1 MPKIEISGEAFNV
14 VVEGRP
20 GTPAVVLA
28 HALGADLTMWEPQAP
43 ILAERFRVVRYD
55 SRGHASGPAAREPL
69 TLADLGRDV
78 LAIMNALDI
87 PRAHW
92 LGLSMG
98 GAIGQWLLVHA
109 RERIDRAILANT
121 AAHFAPAS
129 AWNTRIEAVRA
140 GGVEAV
146 APALIERWFTK
157 EFREREP
164 KTVARVFEVLRAC
177 PGEGY
182 AACAAAIRDMD
193 LREDI
198 KTVCAPA
205 LVIVGSRDP
214 SAPPALGA
222 EIAASIA
229 GARLTSLEAAHLSNI
244 EASAEFNRAAF
255 EFLTAS

>member
-1 MPKIEISGEAFNV
+1 VAKIEISGEGFNV
-14 VVEGRP
+14 VVEGRS
-20 GTPAVVLA
+20 GAPAVVLA
-28 HALGADLTMWEPQAP
+28 HALGADLSMWEPQTP
-43 ILAERFRVVRYD
+43 ILAEHFRVVRYD
-55 SRGHASGPAAREPL
+55 SRGHASGPAATGPL
-69 TLADLGRDV
+69 TLADLGRDA

-98 GAIGQWLLVHA
+98 GAIGLWLLVHA

-129 AWNTRIEAVRA
+129 AWNARIGAVLT
-140 GGVEAV
+140 GGVAAV

-164 KTVARVFEVLRAC
+164 QTVARVFEILRAC
-177 PGEGY
+177 PAEGY
-182 AACAAAIRDMD
+182 ATCAAAIRDMD

-198 KTVCAPA
+198 TAVRAPA
-205 LVIVGSRDP
+205 LVIVGSGDP

-229 GARLTSLEAAHLSNI
+229 GAQLTTLEAAHLSNI
-244 EASAEFNRAAF
+244 EAPSAFSRAAL
-255 EFLTAS
+255 EFLTAT